1 MKRLLWLTLLLAAL
15 GCCHRPARAENY
27 PFAGT
32 ITYGDNG
39 SDLPVTMTGGG
50 VVFDLTGATVQLVAT
65 MGIGGRTFTFTIN
78 GDLVS
83 PTEGS
88 CKFEDVGVTARNPG
102 TRGTDT
108 YTAQVKIVKGG
119 ETYWTSPFR
128 FSIRKA
134 PI

>member
-1 MKRLLWLTLLLAAL
+1 MKRVLGCTILIALLL
-15 GCCHRPARAENY
+15 GCCRPARAETV
-27 PFAGT
+27 PFYGT
-32 ITYGDNG
+32 LTYGDNG
-39 SDLPVTMTGGG
+39 SDVPADVTEGG
-50 VVFDLTGATVQLVAT
+50 VAFDLTGATVQLVAT

-83 PTEGS
+83 PASGS

-108 YTAQVKIVKGG
+108 YTAQIRITKGG

-128 FSIRKA
+128 FAIRKA